1 MQRWASMFA
10 NKYTKLFGN
19 APAGATTP
27 RPSQAQLLQMEFE
40 DLLSLMKAFGCFGHS
55 NTTADASPDRQQTTS
70 LPRRSVEVR
79 QRFS

>member
-27 RPSQAQLLQMEFE
+27 RPSKEELLQMEFE

-55 NTTADASPDRQQTTS
+55 NTTADARKKWTVLNLLALLVQKY
-70 LPRRSVEVR
+70 EY
-79 QRFS
+79 